1 MILKVPYMTADREN
15 KGEKIMDRK
24 QKAKYIAMALCV
36 ALLFQAVNP
45 VGLSAIVNDK
55 QVQEQG
61 TEESSAVENE
71 AVTTEEG
78 SYSEETK
85 AAEENSSS
93 DETKSAEESSSV
105 EGSSVE
111 DSLSNESSVSEESS
125 EVIESSSMTEES
137 SAVGESSTEEI
148 SEVETES
155 ETEEESEI
163 LELGADEAGEPD
175 IEGFVE
181 AVVQGFKNRDAII
194 ENLEQYNIPNATAEE
209 MYYGIIN
216 DNPDLYYVMPYSFY
230 GPGDPIK
237 SIYADY
243 YDDTTDDDKYWQ
255 GRQDALSTVTSDMT
269 DIQKAI
275 VLHDWIVTHTD
286 YDYDAYE
293 KHLSN
298 SAHSAYGVFVK
309 GSAVCQGMAL
319 AYKSLLDELEIINY
333 IVEGKSGGP
342 HAWNVLVQRIFNK
355 YPIYNH

>member
-1 MILKVPYMTADREN
+1 MNKKIRGKVFAMT
-15 KGEKIMDRK
+15 
-24 QKAKYIAMALCV
+24 LCV

-45 VGLSAIVNDK
+45 IGLSALVNDEVPK
-55 QVQEQG
+55 QSTEEMQ
-61 TEESSAVENE
+61 EESSAVENE
-71 AVTTEEG
+71 ATSSVE
-78 SYSEETK
+78 SSSSEETK
-85 AAEENSSS
+85 AAEESSS
-93 DETKSAEESSSV
+93 SEETKSAEESSSV

-111 DSLSNESSVSEESS
+111 NSLSNESSVSEESS
-125 EVIESSSMTEES
+125 EVIESSSVTEES

-155 ETEEESEI
+155 ETETEEESEI
-163 LELGADEAGEPD
+163 LELGADETGEPD

-342 HAWNVLVQRIFNK
+342 HAWNVLV
-355 YPIYNH
+355 